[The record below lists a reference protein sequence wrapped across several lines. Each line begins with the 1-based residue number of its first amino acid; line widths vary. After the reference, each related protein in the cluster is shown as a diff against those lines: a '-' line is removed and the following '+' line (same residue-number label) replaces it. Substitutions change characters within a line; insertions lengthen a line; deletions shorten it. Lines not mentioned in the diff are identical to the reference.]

1 MSSLELRTRPL
12 ATTPRGSRR
21 CTLTR
26 GGTVEQPFDI
36 LSSPRREHFELF
48 RSFEIPFFNVCA
60 DVDVTSLR
68 ELCRSETA
76 PSFFAA
82 TLYLAM
88 TALNDEP
95 VFRLRLRDSDPPV
108 VCHDVVHASAT
119 VLLDDESFAFSYI
132 TFDRSFE
139 QFAAGC
145 RASIEAAQ
153 SRPIK
158 LAMQPDRDDLV
169 YCTVLPWVAFT
180 SFAHARRIGRDD
192 SVPRIAVGRY
202 RPGSNGR
209 WLVPV
214 SIEAHHAL
222 ADGLHVGRF
231 FEHLQ
236 QLLDQSKSAL
246 AT

>member
-1 MSSLELRTRPL
+1 M
-12 ATTPRGSRR
+12 
-21 CTLTR
+21 
-26 GGTVEQPFDI
+26 EQPFDI
-36 LSSPRREHFELF
+36 MSSPRREHFELF

-60 DVDVTSLR
+60 DVDVTALR
-68 ELCRSETA
+68 KLCRFSEA

-82 TLYLAM
+82 SLYLSM

-119 VLLDDESFAFSYI
+119 VLLDDDSFAFSDI
-132 TFDRSFE
+132 PFHRSFE

-145 RASIEAAQ
+145 QAGIEAAR
-153 SRPIK
+153 SRPVK
-158 LAMQPDRDDLV
+158 LAAQPDRDDLV
-169 YCTVLPWVAFT
+169 YYTVLPWVSFT
-180 SFAHARRIGRDD
+180 SFAHARRLGRDD

-202 RPGSNGR
+202 RPESNGR
-209 WLVPV
+209 WLMPV

-231 FEHLQ
+231 FEQLQ
-236 QLLDQSKSAL
+236 KLLDRPEPAL